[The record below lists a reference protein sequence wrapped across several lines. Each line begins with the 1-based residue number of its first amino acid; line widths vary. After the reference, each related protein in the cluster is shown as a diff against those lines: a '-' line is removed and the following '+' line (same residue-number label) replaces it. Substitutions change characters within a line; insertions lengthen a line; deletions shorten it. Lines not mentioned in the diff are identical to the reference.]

1 MPSGVVFQ
9 NILTID
15 TDNDTGATPTG
26 KVRTSTIDACN
37 DGSSDAVI
45 KVYISTSASAARAKL
60 VEPNY
65 LMPAN
70 GGGYIRTFIAGPG
83 ERIIIRP
90 NTADVIARISC
101 FEEDQ

>member
-1 MPSGVVFQ
+1 MPSGVVFH
-9 NILTID
+9 NLLTVD
-15 TDNDTGATPTG
+15 TDNDTGATTTG
-26 KVRTSTIDACN
+26 KVRTCTIDACN
-37 DGSSDAVI
+37 DGASDAII
-45 KVYISTSASAARAKL
+45 KVYISTSASGARVKL

-70 GGGYIRTFIAGPG
+70 GGGYIRTFITGPG

-90 NTADVIARISC
+90 NTADVIARVSC